1 MSFSLEFQDL
11 LSLCFLCICFIFSFS
26 QMASCL
32 CPACH
37 AISPFVQW
45 CTYPQGLYHITEP
58 GLTVRKFILSR
69 TWMQIFE
76 RGKPGSEIV
85 HPCLISCVRGKWSYS
100 LIKQML
106 IESLL
111 LRASV
116 TCFCWLYGYCREQSP
131 HSQWSIKSTDVVEN
145 CLCSTLC
152 MCVGNGLMLERGDKH
167 PTRNIPFWDLPK
179 LEISHLSGLGHTL
192 ILLIAIAIK
201 GFTFSLFPVKSQAI
215 HCSHLFPRRWDSL
228 IIHPGLHQGWYVL
241 FVMVVCT
248 GGRAPVYSQTSVQT
262 TKWFFH
268 QVIIT
273 IMANF
278 CEGLQCCFAVV

>member
-152 MCVGNGLMLERGDKH
+152 MCVGNGLMLKGGQAPYKEH
-167 PTRNIPFWDLPK
+167 PILGSAKIRDITSVWTRSYFDSSDCNCN
-179 LEISHLSGLGHTL
+179 
-192 ILLIAIAIK
+192 K
-201 GFTFSLFPVKSQAI
+201 GI
-215 HCSHLFPRRWDSL
+215 HF
-228 IIHPGLHQGWYVL
+228 L
-241 FVMVVCT
+241 FVPCQKSSNT
-248 GGRAPVYSQTSVQT
+248 LLSS
-262 TKWFFH
+262 
-268 QVIIT
+268 
-273 IMANF
+273 
-278 CEGLQCCFAVV
+278 LS